1 MKVLP
6 DFGRIASQTIINFGL
21 RSRAMRQSFK
31 NAIVPEKSGSTRA
44 KGSISLVGAG
54 PGAADLLTL
63 RAVKHLQQADVVF
76 YDRLVDKEVLD
87 IARGTAELVF
97 VGKHVGAHAWP
108 QDRINAVIVSEALKG
123 RRVVRLKSGDPSIFG
138 RAREELEA
146 ARVED
151 IDIEIVPGIT
161 AALAAASRTG
171 MPLTERGIADTLV
184 LTTGRCQEDDPLPD
198 CARHAQ
204 PGTTLAFYMSV
215 RQAARVRDGLIEL
228 GMPPSTPVTIAMD
241 VSKRTERILGCDLS
255 SLKGTLEQHSI
266 SGCATLI
273 VTWPKQ
279 QIQLNAMAS

>member
-6 DFGRIASQTIINFGL
+6 DLGRIASQTIISFGL
-21 RSRAMRQSFK
+21 RSRALRK
-31 NAIVPEKSGSTRA
+31 AIKDATVPKKSTHRGP

-54 PGAADLLTL
+54 PGAVDLLTV
-63 RAVKHLQQADVVF
+63 RAVNHLQEADVVF

-87 IARGTAELVF
+87 IARSAAKLVF

-108 QDRINAVIVSEALKG
+108 QDRINTVIVSEALKG

-146 ARVED
+146 ARVQG
-151 IDIEIVPGIT
+151 IGIEIVPGIT
-161 AALAAASRTG
+161 AACAAASRTG

-215 RQAARVRDGLIEL
+215 RQAGRVRDGLIEL
-228 GMPPSTPVTIAMD
+228 GMPPSTPVTIAVD
-241 VSKRTERILGCDLS
+241 VSKRTERILTCEVSTLQGV
-255 SLKGTLEQHSI
+255 LEQNSI

-273 VTWPKQ
+273 VTWPKH
-279 QIQLNAMAS
+279 QIQVSAMAC